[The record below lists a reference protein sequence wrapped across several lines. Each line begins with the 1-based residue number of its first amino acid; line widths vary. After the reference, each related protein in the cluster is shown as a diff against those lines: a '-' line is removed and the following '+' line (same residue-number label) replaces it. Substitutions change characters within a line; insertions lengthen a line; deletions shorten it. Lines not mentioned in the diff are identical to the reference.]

1 MRQDLRVRAVNAP
14 EEAVAAL
21 QLLQRRAAAMPL
33 PGLIQR
39 GRKRARLLLQAAQVS
54 PQRLKPHS
62 SASKAVLLPEI
73 VYADTPNPYEM
84 NLRKPFAASTF
95 SV

>member
-1 MRQDLRVRAVNAP
+1 MRAVNAP

-21 QLLQRRAAAMPL
+21 QLLQRRAAAVPL

-54 PQRLKPHS
+54 PQRLQPHS
-62 SASKAVLLPEI
+62 PASKAALMPGS
-73 VYADTPNPYEM
+73 VYADSPLPPMKRT
-84 NLRKPFAASTF
+84 
-95 SV
+95 